1 MNELG
6 TTKVYMDVL
15 EKRIKELQLEKV
27 DSPLANICI
36 NHINNELEKLIKF
49 LKP

>member
-15 EKRIKELQLEKV
+15 EKHLKELQLKQD

-36 NHINNELEKLIKF
+36 NHINNKLDKLIRF